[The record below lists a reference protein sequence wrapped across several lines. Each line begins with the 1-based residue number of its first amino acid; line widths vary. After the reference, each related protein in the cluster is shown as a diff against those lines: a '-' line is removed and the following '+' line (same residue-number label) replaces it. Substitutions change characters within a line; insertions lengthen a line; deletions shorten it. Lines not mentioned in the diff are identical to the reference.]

1 MSLVDVFLGSHAY
14 VATISGITGAK
25 YEVSLDSSTTLT
37 NLSDG
42 DIVTFEDL
50 QPDQEYDIT
59 ISRIYL
65 NIKRIVVY
73 KAQEE
78 NLSLAEVQAFTYDG
92 ENVALGGT
100 ATQSSDGWGAYA
112 PRAIDGNTSGVWSHG
127 SVTHTASDDTGS
139 KWWNLAITPAPVT
152 TVVIYN
158 RTNCC
163 WDRLAG
169 SILRVYDEDGNLV
182 LEETLTGDVLPQTFT
197 IV

>member
-42 DIVTFEDL
+42 DTVTFEDL

-65 NIKRIVVY
+65 NIKRILVY

-78 NLSLAEVQAFTYDG
+78 TLNLAEVQAFTYDG

-112 PRAIDGNTSGVWSHG
+112 PRAIDGNTSGVWGHG
-127 SVTHTASDDTGS
+127 SVTHTDPDDTGD
-139 KWWNLAITPAPVT
+139 KWWNLEITPAPVT

>member
-1 MSLVDVFLGSHAY
+1 MSLTDIFIGSNTY
-14 VATISGITGAK
+14 ITTINGITGAK
-25 YEVSLDSSTTLT
+25 YEVALGSAQ
-37 NLSDG
+37 LSDLDDG
-42 DIVTFEDL
+42 DTITFDDL
-50 QPDQEYDIT
+50 EPQQQYDVT
-59 ISRIYL
+59 ISRTYR
-65 NIKRIVVY
+65 NITRILVH
-73 KAQEE
+73 KEQEE
-78 NLSLAEVQAFTYDG
+78 TLSLAEVQAFTYDG

-100 ATQSSDGWGAYA
+100 ATQSSDGWDAYA
-112 PRAIDGNTSGVWSHG
+112 PRAIDGNTSGVWGHG
-127 SVTHTASDDTGS
+127 SVTHTASDDTGV